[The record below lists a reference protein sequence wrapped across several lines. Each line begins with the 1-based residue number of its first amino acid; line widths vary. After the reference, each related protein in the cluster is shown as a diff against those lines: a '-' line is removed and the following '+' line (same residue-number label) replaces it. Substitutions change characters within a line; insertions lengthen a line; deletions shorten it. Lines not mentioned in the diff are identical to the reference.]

1 MARHPTS
8 ADAMRVLIADDH
20 PLYREALRAQIERL
34 FPDATVDEATS
45 FDDVMRRDGIRDKGY
60 GLFLVDF
67 HMPGMSPAGLRE
79 LARTFPNVPIAVIS
93 GTANAADVR
102 SVVQAG
108 VRGFIPKTATGAHL
122 MHALQLLLAGGTSV
136 PADFLFT
143 SEPNSPAVPASDGPA
158 WLATLTSRESDVLK
172 LVARG
177 LSNKEIG
184 RELNLAEIT
193 IKLHLRNVFR
203 KIGARSRSE
212 AAVLATKANLA

>member
-1 MARHPTS
+1 MK
-8 ADAMRVLIADDH
+8 VLIADDH

-34 FPDATVDEATS
+34 FPDAAVDEVTS
-45 FDDVMRRDGIRDKGY
+45 FDEVVRRGGVPDALY
-60 GLFLVDF
+60 GLFLIDF

-79 LARTFPNVPIAVIS
+79 LAQAFPNVPIAVIS

-102 SVVQAG
+102 TVVQAG

-136 PADFLFT
+136 PTDFLF
-143 SEPNSPAVPASDGPA
+143 PAGPGSPTAPASDGPA
-158 WLATLTSRESDVLK
+158 WLGTLTSRETDVLK
-172 LVARG
+172 LVTRG

-193 IKLHLRNVFR
+193 VKLHLRNVFR

-212 AAVLATKANLA
+212 AAVIATKANLA

>member
-1 MARHPTS
+1 MKI
-8 ADAMRVLIADDH
+8 LIADDH

-34 FPDATVDEATS
+34 FPDATVDEVTS
-45 FDDVMRRDGIRDKGY
+45 FDEVVRRGGVPDALY
-60 GLFLVDF
+60 GLFLIDF
-67 HMPGMSPAGLRE
+67 HMPGMSPSGLRE
-79 LARTFPNVPIAVIS
+79 LAQAFPHVPIAVIS

-102 SVVQAG
+102 TVVQAG

-136 PADFLFT
+136 PTDFLF
-143 SEPNSPAVPASDGPA
+143 PAGPGSLTAPASDGPT
-158 WLATLTSRESDVLK
+158 WLGTLTSRETDVLK

-177 LSNKEIG
+177 LSNKEVG

-193 IKLHLRNVFR
+193 VKLHLRNVFR

-212 AAVLATKANLA
+212 AAVIATKANLA

>member
-1 MARHPTS
+1 MK
-8 ADAMRVLIADDH
+8 VLIADDH

-34 FPDATVDEATS
+34 FPDATVDEVTS
-45 FDDVMRRDGIRDKGY
+45 FDDVMRRGGVPDAPY
-60 GLFLVDF
+60 ELFLVDF
-67 HMPGMSPAGLRE
+67 HMPGMSTAGLRE
-79 LARTFPNVPIAVIS
+79 LAQALPDVPIAVIS
-93 GTANAADVR
+93 GTSNAADVR
-102 SVVQAG
+102 TVVQAG

-122 MHALQLLLAGGTSV
+122 MHALQVLLAGGTSV
-136 PADFLFT
+136 PADLLFGDG
-143 SEPNSPAVPASDGPA
+143 PGAPASAPPA
-158 WLATLTSRESDVLK
+158 SLGTLTSRETDVLK

-212 AAVLATKANLA
+212 AAVIATKANLA